1 MVTKSVTAIQTRAL
15 EKLNWHEDLKT
26 RRQSHA
32 VHPDVNAHKPLSK
45 FDVATKLIAGDFVMG
60 EESLQCVSEAFPD

>member
-15 EKLNWHEDLKT
+15 EKLKCYEDLKT
-26 RRQSHA
+26 RRQRHA
-32 VHPDVNAHKPLSK
+32 VHPDVNAYKPLSK
-45 FDVATKLIAGDFVMG
+45 FDMATKLIAGYFVMG